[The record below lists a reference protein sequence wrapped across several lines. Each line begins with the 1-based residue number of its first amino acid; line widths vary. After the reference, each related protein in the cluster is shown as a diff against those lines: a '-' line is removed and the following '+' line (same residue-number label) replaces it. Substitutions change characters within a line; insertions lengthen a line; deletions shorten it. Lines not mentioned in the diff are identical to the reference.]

1 LITFITVIH
10 VVVCVFLILVI
21 LLQAGKGGGM
31 GAGLG
36 GAGSQTVFG
45 GRGSQSFLGRVTS
58 VSAGL
63 FMLTSVWLAYHSS
76 AQKPSEVLGATQ
88 VQTQPAQGGAAPAS
102 PAAPKDAATPEQP
115 KDAAPPA
122 QPEGGTK

>member
-1 LITFITVIH
+1 MITFVTIIH

-36 GAGSQTVFG
+36 GASQTVFG
-45 GRGSQSFLGRVTS
+45 GRGSQSFLGRLTS
-58 VSAGL
+58 ISAGI

-76 AQKPSEVLGATQ
+76 RNVSVVEEP
-88 VQTQPAQGGAAPAS
+88 PAPAPAAPAPGTS
-102 PAAPKDAATPEQP
+102 PAPKE
-115 KDAAPPA
+115 AAPPA
-122 QPEGGTK
+122 PTNGQPAPAPAGGQK